1 MASEKY
7 DIYKLYFY
15 NNNSGNIEYHDI
27 AYISSYVSSV
37 KMNNIFRTIKEN
49 ENLDLLEE
57 SDDEDEFQNTS
68 ETKYVNLNK
77 SINMKCE
84 YNIKI

>member
-1 MASEKY
+1 MK
-7 DIYKLYFY
+7 I
-15 NNNSGNIEYHDI
+15 
-27 AYISSYVSSV
+27 
-37 KMNNIFRTIKEN
+37 
-49 ENLDLLEE
+49 LDLLEE

-84 YNIKI
+84 YNIKFKDGNLLNLL